1 MDETEKADA
10 PIGRSQSPVVAGGS
24 AGQTEGGQSYPPPLG
39 EDPATVSP
47 FADLQAEA
55 RLQWEQLKRG
65 PRPRIILGMGTCGIA
80 AGANQIQEVVKESLA
95 QQGVEAGI
103 EAVGCIGVCYAEPL
117 MDVVMPGEPRVCYG
131 FVTARAAEWVVVSHV
146 VGGRPVAELAMA
158 VIDGESVEGIPRF
171 EDLPVMRGQK
181 RVALRHCGLIDPT
194 SIHQYVANDGYSAL
208 HRALIEMTPEQVI
221 DEIKQS
227 GLRGRGGAGFP
238 TGVKWEFCRNASGS
252 PKYMIC
258 NGDEGDPGAF
268 MDRSVLEGDPHTV
281 LEGMTIAAYAIGAGE
296 GYLYVRAEYPLAIQ
310 RLRTAIAEAERYG
323 LLGDRIMGS
332 DFSFHVKIKEG
343 AGAFVCGEET
353 ALIASIEG
361 KRGMPRQ
368 RPPFPAQSGLWGKP
382 TTINN
387 VETLATVPA
396 VLLRGPDWYAG
407 MGTGKSKGTKTFALA
422 GKVKQPGLIEV
433 PLGITLR
440 EVVFDIGGGIAD
452 DKEFKAAQTGGPSGG
467 CIPATALDLP
477 MDFENLT
484 RVGSIMGSGG
494 LVVMDENTCMVDV
507 ARFFLSFTQ
516 NESCGK
522 CTPCRLGTK
531 QMLDTLVRITEG
543 KGEPEDLDRLLQ
555 LGDAVRAGSLCALGG
570 TAPNPVV
577 STLRYFRHEYE
588 AHVVDKRCP
597 AGVCTALLHFEIDPQ
612 KCTGCMLCARNC
624 AAEAISGTKREPHSI
639 DQQKCIKCGSCY
651 EVCKFAAVLKS

>member
-1 MDETEKADA
+1 MEEK
-10 PIGRSQSPVVAGGS
+10 
-24 AGQTEGGQSYPPPLG
+24 PL
-39 EDPATVSP
+39 ATPTP
-47 FADLQAEA
+47 FAQLQDEA
-55 RLQWEQLKRG
+55 RLRWEQLRG
-65 PRPRIILGMGTCGIA
+65 STTPRIILGMGTCGIA
-80 AGANQIQEVVKESLA
+80 AGAARIQEAIEESLA
-95 QQGVEAGI
+95 QQGLEAAI

-117 MDVVMPGEPRVCYG
+117 MDVVMPGQPRICYG
-131 FVTARAAEWVVVSHV
+131 SVTPRAAEWIVVSHV
-146 VGGRPVAELAMA
+146 VGGKPATELAMA
-158 VIDGESVEGIPRF
+158 VIDGEPVDGIPRF
-171 EDLPVMRGQK
+171 EELPVMRRQR

-194 SIHQYVANDGYSAL
+194 SIHQYLANDGYAAL
-208 HRALIEMTPEQVI
+208 DRALTQMTPEQLI
-221 DEIKQS
+221 DEIKRC

-238 TGVKWEFCRNASGS
+238 TGNKWEFCRNASG
-252 PKYMIC
+252 PRKYMIC

-281 LEGMTIAAYAIGAGE
+281 LEGMAIAAYAIGADE
-296 GYLYVRAEYPLAIQ
+296 GYLYVRAEYPLAIL
-310 RLRTAIAEAERYG
+310 RLRLAISQAEQCG

-332 DFSFHVKIKEG
+332 DFSFHVQIKEG

-387 VETLATVPA
+387 VETLSSVPA
-396 VLLRGPDWYAG
+396 IVLNGPDWYAG
-407 MGTGKSKGTKTFALA
+407 MGTEKSRGTKTFALA
-422 GKVKQPGLIEV
+422 GKVRQPGLIEV

-452 DKEFKAAQTGGPSGG
+452 DREFKAAQTGGPSGG
-467 CIPATALDLP
+467 CIPAEALDLP
-477 MDFENLT
+477 MDYENLT

-494 LVVMDENTCMVDV
+494 LVVMDENSCMVDV

-543 KGEPEDLDRLLQ
+543 RGVPEDLDRLLE
-555 LGDAVRAGSLCALGG
+555 LGDAVRAGSLCALGS

-588 AHVVDKRCP
+588 AHVIDRRCP
-597 AGVCTALLHFEIDPQ
+597 AGVCTALLHFEIDPE
-612 KCTGCMLCARNC
+612 KCTGCMVCARNC
-624 AAEAISGTKREPHSI
+624 AVEAISGEKRKPHSI
-639 DQQKCIKCGSCY
+639 DQSRCIKCGSCH
-651 EVCKFAAVLKS
+651 ELCKFAAVLKS